1 MSVVVASQAINSHN
15 LVQFHYNLGIMPG
28 VRVVEPHMI
37 ATNEAENLVLSGWFV
52 GGASGSQ
59 EGPGWREYLFSGI
72 TNMTILPQVFAGA
85 RPGYNPT
92 GGRKFHNVQAAV

>member
-1 MSVVVASQAINSHN
+1 
-15 LVQFHYNLGIMPG
+15 MPG

-72 TNMTILPQVFAGA
+72 TNM
-85 RPGYNPT
+85 
-92 GGRKFHNVQAAV
+92 